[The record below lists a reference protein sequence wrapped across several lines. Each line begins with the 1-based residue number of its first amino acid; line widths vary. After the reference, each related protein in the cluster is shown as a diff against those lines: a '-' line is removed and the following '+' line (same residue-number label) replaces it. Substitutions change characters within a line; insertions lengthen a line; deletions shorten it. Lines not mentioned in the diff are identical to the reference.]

1 MKGSL
6 HAVVLTLD
14 ELGNIGRC
22 VESLRWCD
30 RICVVD
36 SGSADGTPE
45 AAAALGAEV
54 FTRRQEGAF
63 RISEQRNWCLDHCGF
78 SRGDWV
84 LFLDADETIPAE
96 LVSEIRKAVAPE
108 SGFDAYEMTPRY
120 LFWGRWLKRTQGFP
134 NWHPRLVRIG
144 NTRFEGGVWE
154 HFSGGGRIGKI
165 AAPYDHHANSKGF
178 SDWLERHERYS
189 DWDAEKIVEFL
200 ESGNASSLATS
211 RKLWLRLAAARF
223 WPLRPLARFVHMY
236 FLRGGWLEGKE
247 SLVFCLLY
255 AFYEFMIVVKIAER
269 LRLKKGLPL

>member
-1 MKGSL
+1 MRRSI
-6 HAVVLTLD
+6 HAVILTLN
-14 ELGNIGRC
+14 ERPNMARC
-22 VESLRWCD
+22 MDSLRWCD

-54 FTRRQEGAF
+54 FTRRQEGDF
-63 RISEQRNWCLDHCGF
+63 LISEQRNWCLDHCGF

-84 LFLDADETIPAE
+84 LFLDADETIPAS
-96 LVSEIRKAVAPE
+96 LVPEIRRAVAPDA
-108 SGFDAYEMTPRY
+108 GFEAYEMTPRY

-144 NTRFEGGVWE
+144 DTRFQGGVWE
-154 HFSGGGRIGKI
+154 HFSGGGKTGRI
-165 AAPYDHHANSKGF
+165 ATPYDHHANSKGF
-178 SDWLERHERYS
+178 SDWLDRHKRYS
-189 DWDAEKIVEFL
+189 DWDAERVVEFL
-200 ESGNASSLATS
+200 ESGSAASLATS
-211 RKLWLRLAAARF
+211 RKLRLRVAAARF
-223 WPLRPLARFVHMY
+223 WPLRPPARFIHMY